1 MSPVNPAA
9 TSDPGAIAKA
19 MTTPR
24 FAALARA
31 DLSVLQ
37 IGTWDADL
45 PRDTR
50 LLVPIDVQAL
60 VVPAGADTEVVQTE
74 TVVPDAPQGSNPQN
88 VLPRP
93 PEPFGASTPRE
104 PGVHLHWAMPD
115 GLTRGDAGGVRSDP
129 VPAGNPTSLPA
140 LPDRWVV
147 VRLLHGA
154 TTVRS
159 WVLEADRGEHHDLA
173 GWTEPG
179 PPDPS
184 ATRSAAG
191 RRIVASAQ
199 LTAVAG
205 GDPAWAATYDAVLD
219 RFAFHDDLS
228 DLDPAVAAGAELSYL
243 VAGWWS
249 DPALDALH
257 GLTSLGDYHARLDWL
272 QWQGPDPQGLLD
284 DTGIRDVVR
293 DRRALL
299 GLESPA
305 ASVGGLVTGTER
317 AASSAVIGHPGAA
330 SAAGPAGDAAAPIA
344 GVAATRATEAA
355 QVSLVDRRFIEDGA
369 ILQLPRGPEA
379 PHASMLHGSVFGVS
393 LDPAELIDL
402 APQQAALS
410 IAVGPNG
417 FGALG
422 ALLADGTGEQRAS
435 DERLLGAFASGLLSS
450 VDAPAGL
457 AAVDEDRH
465 AAGFT
470 ALAPG
475 LRERPDRIAE
485 GDVLAG
491 DRAAGQSAPQ
501 DTAGASLGS
510 TTKQPPRFA
519 VRLVQKDATV
529 LRSGAVTGRLGTVGT
544 APRTPRTFRDVAV
557 PLPRAF
563 VPADLALVVGGAN
576 RSPRHGLDGRYTPDG
591 RLACR
596 LASQVVTSLRGLL
609 DGGQLPGGLTTV
621 GSGAVPPEVDLLLRE
636 VALTDPYRWQE
647 AAGWATAAYG
657 VEGTA
662 VANRLRAEA
671 ALRFARTPTG
681 RTADR
686 EIDDSVRDPL
696 RRASLLDGV
705 DVSPVGVTRWA
716 QPWVPLWLDWE
727 LEIAVDDRLD
737 RWSLGPV
744 DLERPAPA
752 TGNSNGGNGSGGGAD
767 GTDDGDGTLPPP
779 ITIRRRTALAASSA
793 RAMAG
798 QITAWLT
805 AEHQRDLVSQG
816 VISADDEQVL
826 ASLSAAAGGLDVLT
840 TALAGV
846 RETLLGLD
854 PLDASRV
861 QIAADGTPTN
871 KPSPVGP
878 ALLLAGGRARLNRLR
893 VVDAFGRFVDVPD
906 AVLAATEV
914 ATALQHP
921 AGAPAL
927 RLPPRYQRP
936 ARLAFRFVDPQ
947 TADGAPEVE
956 ARVDQQHAELEISP
970 VAGWLLPDHV
980 DEGLEVFDAAGTS
993 LGQLIHD
1000 ELTGAVLW
1008 EGAPGRPGPAGQPP
1022 DPGDDPGAR
1031 HVTRLAAGCV
1041 EADAVARALP
1051 QPPQESALSA
1061 FLRVVDTTLWTVD
1074 PLGSVGTGAVAGL
1087 VGRPIAVVRATLR
1100 LDVQDDIDALDFGT
1114 GDAGAAAR
1122 AARAQAYAD
1131 LAVRAVTVRLGELTR
1146 SDDGLIAYA
1155 VDDDYSALRLVAP
1168 EVRSDA
1174 RASGRL
1180 AGQLGVL
1187 GRGSQDLPEL
1197 ARITHPWL
1205 LGPTDVG
1212 ARPGQTIRLTLL
1224 MTPGGRVHAT
1234 SGLLP
1239 RKALALARDW
1249 FHDALVRLSPSF
1261 RFGPVLVDPAVVRL
1275 PLVTG
1280 LGDKQTWTRRD
1291 TPLTWRDDPITAA
1304 TQTAYLPEQPAT
1316 LQEGWIRVVQEDPG
1330 GTA

>member
-1 MSPVNPAA
+1 MSHVNPPAA
-9 TSDPGAIAKA
+9 SDPGAIAKA

-31 DLSVLQ
+31 DLSVRQ

-60 VVPAGADTEVVQTE
+60 VVPAGADAAVVQTE
-74 TVVPDAPQGSNPQN
+74 TVVPDAPPGSDPRD

-184 ATRSAAG
+184 ATTSASG

-228 DLDPAVAAGAELSYL
+228 DLDPGVAAGAELSYL

-249 DPALDALH
+249 EPALDALH

-284 DTGIRDVVR
+284 ATGVRDAVR

-317 AASSAVIGHPGAA
+317 AAPSAVIG
-330 SAAGPAGDAAAPIA
+330 
-344 GVAATRATEAA
+344 

-369 ILQLPRGPEA
+369 ILQVPRGPEA
-379 PHASMLHGSVFGVS
+379 PSASMLHGSVLGVS
-393 LDPAELIDL
+393 LDPAELTDL
-402 APQQAALS
+402 APQPAALG

-450 VDAPAGL
+450 VDTPAGL

-475 LRERPDRIAE
+475 MRDRPDRIAE

-491 DRAAGQSAPQ
+491 DRAAGQTAPQ

-519 VRLVQKDATV
+519 VRLVPKDATV
-529 LRSGAVTGRLGTVGT
+529 LRSEAVTGRLGTVGA

-563 VPADLALVVGGAN
+563 VPADLALVVSGAN

-609 DGGQLPGGLTTV
+609 DGGQLPSGLTTV

-647 AAGWATAAYG
+647 AVGWATAAYG
-657 VEGTA
+657 FEGPA

-696 RRASLLDGV
+696 RRASLLDGA

-744 DLERPAPA
+744 DLERPAA
-752 TGNSNGGNGSGGGAD
+752 A
-767 GTDDGDGTLPPP
+767 DDGDGTLPPP
-779 ITIRRRTALAASSA
+779 ITITIRRRTALAASSA
-793 RAMAG
+793 RAIAG

-805 AEHQRDLVSQG
+805 AEHQRDLAGQG
-816 VISADDEQVL
+816 VISADDEQLL

-861 QIAADGTPTN
+861 RIAADGTPTS
-871 KPSPVGP
+871 KPALAGP

-927 RLPPRYQRP
+927 RLSPRYQRP
-936 ARLAFRFVDPQ
+936 ACLAFRFVDPR
-947 TADGAPEVE
+947 TADGTPEVE

-1008 EGAPGRPGPAGQPP
+1008 EGAPGRPGPAGGPP

-1041 EADAVARALP
+1041 EADAMARALP
-1051 QPPQESALSA
+1051 QPPPESALSA
-1061 FLRVVDTTLWTVD
+1061 FLRAVDTTLWTVD

-1100 LDVQDDIDALDFGT
+1100 LDVQDDLDALDFGT

-1155 VDDDYSALRLVAP
+1155 VDDDYSALRLVAA

-1187 GRGSQDLPEL
+1187 GRGSQDLPEP
-1197 ARITHPWL
+1197 APITHPWL
-1205 LGPTDVG
+1205 LGPTDVS

-1316 LQEGWIRVVQEDPG
+1316 LQEGWIRVVQEDTG